1 MPHCIARI
9 FEQLLRLLFPARGRH
24 RVARS
29 APLGAALAVPDTAAC
44 VRVPSLLRGEDSAL
58 VRPYLVAHEQ
68 RRRRQCRRVLWLASY
83 GIDLDTRDI
92 HRLGAA

>member
-1 MPHCIARI
+1 MPHRIARI

-24 RVARS
+24 R
-29 APLGAALAVPDTAAC
+29 AAWSVPYLVTVPDAAA
-44 VRVPSLLRGEDSAL
+44 RARIPSLLRGEDSAL

-68 RRRRQCRRVLWLASY
+68 RFRRQHRRVLWLASY

-92 HRLGAA
+92 HGLGVA

>member
-24 RVARS
+24 RVVRW
-29 APLGAALAVPDTAAC
+29 APFGAALAVPKGAAC

-58 VRPYLVAHEQ
+58 VRPYLLAHEQ
-68 RRRRQCRRVLWLASY
+68 RLRRQRRLVLWLASY

-92 HRLGAA
+92 HGLGAA

>member
-9 FEQLLRLLFPARGRH
+9 FEQLLILLLPARGRH
-24 RVARS
+24 RGSCSMPTDVPPA
-29 APLGAALAVPDTAAC
+29 APP
-44 VRVPSLLRGEDSAL
+44 LLRGEDCAL

-68 RRRRQCRRVLWLASY
+68 RLRKQRRRVLLFASY

-92 HRLGAA
+92 HSLGAI

>member
-9 FEQLLRLLFPARGRH
+9 FEQLLILLLPAHGRH
-24 RVARS
+24 RGSFSMLPDVS
-29 APLGAALAVPDTAAC
+29 PAA
-44 VRVPSLLRGEDSAL
+44 PSLLRGEDCAL

-68 RRRRQCRRVLWLASY
+68 RLRKQRRRVLLFASY

-92 HRLGAA
+92 HSPGAI